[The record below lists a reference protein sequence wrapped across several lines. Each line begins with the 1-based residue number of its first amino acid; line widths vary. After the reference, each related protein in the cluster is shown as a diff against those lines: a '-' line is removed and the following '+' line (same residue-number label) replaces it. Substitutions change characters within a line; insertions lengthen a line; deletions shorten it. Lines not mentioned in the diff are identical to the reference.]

1 MRFRV
6 SLLIFSLCFTGSV
19 SAQNFDPKR
28 IYQKTSKA
36 VVLVAAFERGGKY
49 TSSGTG
55 SIINEDGL
63 VLTNAHVIFNSD
75 RNKTFGELLIFLKP
89 DKVTGNLKKD
99 TSRKFKA
106 SLVRY
111 SNQLDLALLKIN
123 KNNSINRLPFLGLS
137 NLQKISIGDPVI
149 AIGHPEQGGLWT
161 LTTGTIS
168 SLIENYGN
176 IPGKDV
182 FQTETSI
189 NKGNSGGPLIDEYGN
204 IVGVNSMIA
213 RKGSNNT
220 AITDINFSIQST
232 VAVKWMN
239 SVGHPFSYATPKTN
253 SEDGSDSMADNAGIV
268 PVPKQEKIT
277 PQKKPESM
285 VQIDPRKIIEQPP
298 VSKEDSLKPIE
309 KPKVAEPQI
318 LTERHPYQEKNLFRQ
333 VEDEMEDMMEEM
345 KGSIRRH

>member
-6 SLLIFSLCFTGSV
+6 SLLIFSLSFTGSV

-123 KNNSINRLPFLGLS
+123 KNNSINKLPFLGLS
-137 NLQKISIGDPVI
+137 NLQKISIYFKLLNF
-149 AIGHPEQGGLWT
+149 A
-161 LTTGTIS
+161 
-168 SLIENYGN
+168 GN
-176 IPGKDV
+176 
-182 FQTETSI
+182 
-189 NKGNSGGPLIDEYGN
+189 L
-204 IVGVNSMIA
+204 
-213 RKGSNNT
+213 NN
-220 AITDINFSIQST
+220 
-232 VAVKWMN
+232 V
-239 SVGHPFSYATPKTN
+239 TP
-253 SEDGSDSMADNAGIV
+253 
-268 PVPKQEKIT
+268 
-277 PQKKPESM
+277 
-285 VQIDPRKIIEQPP
+285 
-298 VSKEDSLKPIE
+298 
-309 KPKVAEPQI
+309 
-318 LTERHPYQEKNLFRQ
+318 
-333 VEDEMEDMMEEM
+333 
-345 KGSIRRH
+345 

>member
-1 MRFRV
+1 M
-6 SLLIFSLCFTGSV
+6 
-19 SAQNFDPKR
+19 
-28 IYQKTSKA
+28 
-36 VVLVAAFERGGKY
+36 LVAAFERGGKY
-49 TSSGTG
+49 RSSGTG
-55 SIINEDGL
+55 SIVNEDGL

-75 RNKTFGELLIFLKP
+75 RNKPFGELLIFLKP

-99 TSRKFKA
+99 TSKKFKA
-106 SLVRY
+106 SLVQY
-111 SNQLDLALLKIN
+111 SSQLDLALLKIN

-168 SLIENYGN
+168 SLIENHGN

-189 NKGNSGGPLIDEYGN
+189 NKGNSGGPLIDRYGN
-204 IVGVNSMIA
+204 IVGINSLIA

-239 SVGHPFSYATPKTN
+239 SVGHPFSYAIPKTN
-253 SEDGSDSMADNAGIV
+253 SEGGSGFIADNAGIV
-268 PVPKQEKIT
+268 PVPKQEKMA
-277 PQKKPESM
+277 PQGKNRIQF
-285 VQIDPRKIIEQPP
+285 QIDPKKIIEQPP
-298 VSKEDSLKPIE
+298 VSKENGLKPIK
-309 KPKVAEPQI
+309 KPKVVEPQI

-333 VEDEMEDMMEEM
+333 VEDEMEDMMKEM
-345 KGSIRRH
+345 KGSIQRH

>member
-6 SLLIFSLCFTGSV
+6 LLLIFSFFFTGSV

-28 IYQKTSKA
+28 IYQKASKA
-36 VVLVAAFERGGKY
+36 VVLVAAFDRGGKHA
-49 TSSGTG
+49 SSGTG
-55 SIINEDGL
+55 SIVNEDGL

-75 RNKTFGELLIFLKP
+75 RNKPFGELLIFLKP

-99 TSRKFKA
+99 TSKKFKA

-111 SNQLDLALLKIN
+111 SSQLDLALLKIN
-123 KNNSINRLPFLGLS
+123 TNNSINRLPFLGLS

-189 NKGNSGGPLIDEYGN
+189 NRGNSGGPLIDRYGN

-213 RKGSNNT
+213 RKGSNNI
-220 AITDINFSIQST
+220 AITGINFSIQST

-239 SVGHPFSYATPKTN
+239 SVGHPFSYAVPKTN
-253 SEDGSDSMADNAGIV
+253 SEGGSGSMADNAGIV
-268 PVPKQEKIT
+268 PVPKQEKIKQ
-277 PQKKPESM
+277 QKKLESM
-285 VQIDPRKIIEQPP
+285 VQIGPKKIIEQPP
-298 VSKEDSLKPIE
+298 VSKENGLKPIE
-309 KPKVAEPQI
+309 KPKVVEPQI

-333 VEDEMEDMMEEM
+333 VEDEMED
-345 KGSIRRH
+345 K

>member
-123 KNNSINRLPFLGLS
+123 KSNSINRLPFLGLS

-189 NKGNSGGPLIDEYGN
+189 NKGNSGGPLIDKYGN

-239 SVGHPFSYATPKTN
+239 SVGHPFSYVIPKTN

-285 VQIDPRKIIEQPP
+285 VQIDPRKIIEQPS